1 MGGENT
7 LGGFFRMKTKRTLW
21 RAIGASAI
29 IALIGFGVAGCDNGN
44 SVTIHTVTFNTH
56 GGSDVQSQAV
66 EEGQRATMPAP
77 PTRADH
83 NFVGWFTAE
92 AGGTAFN
99 FNTPITGP
107 TTIHARWEPVQQ
119 TPDTHTVTFNLG
131 GGTWD
136 AELKVQV
143 QDNDT
148 VDQPMVVPTKP
159 GYAFA
164 GWYTAATDGTAFD
177 FDEPITQNTTIYAR
191 WLDAA
196 SVPGA
201 NLAAQLTWLQNNA
214 QTGGEYVIQLT
225 GDISSAPNTLAFG
238 TRSFTIILRG
248 VGEMRT
254 VSVSSDGS
262 LFTIG
267 SSVTLV
273 LDNNVTLQGRTGN
286 NSALV
291 QVDAGGTFVMNEGS
305 RVTGNT
311 NASGSAGGGGGGVRV
326 VGGLFAMYC
335 GEISNNASYYFGGG
349 GVQIT
354 GENGIFRM
362 HGGTIS
368 GNTGTVGGGVHVNSN
383 LSIFEMRGGTISSNT
398 ATAASGGG
406 GVRNFGVFRFS
417 GGTIHG
423 NEAEVAEGLRNM
435 ASYGAAL
442 SNNAATATAQRGTFN
457 ADEEFTASSNLDTTN
472 FTIHE

>member
-1 MGGENT
+1 
-7 LGGFFRMKTKRTLW
+7 MKIKRTLW

-29 IALIGFGVAGCDNGN
+29 IALIGFGVAGCDTGNG
-44 SVTIHTVTFNTH
+44 
-56 GGSDVQSQAV
+56 
-66 EEGQRATMPAP
+66 
-77 PTRADH
+77 
-83 NFVGWFTAE
+83 
-92 AGGTAFN
+92 
-99 FNTPITGP
+99 TP
-107 TTIHARWEPVQQ
+107 VL
-119 TPDTHTVTFNLG
+119 HTVTFNLG

-148 VDQPMVVPTKP
+148 VNPPMVVPTKP
-159 GYAFA
+159 GYAFV
-164 GWYTAATDGTAFD
+164 GWYTAATDGTVFD
-177 FDEPITQNTTIYAR
+177 FGEPITQNTTIYAR

-201 NLAAQLTWLQNNA
+201 TLAAQLSWLETNA

-248 VGEMRT
+248 VGGMRT
-254 VSVSSDGS
+254 VSLSSNGS

-267 SSVTLV
+267 SGVTLV
-273 LDNNVTLQGRTGN
+273 LDNNVTLQGRTDN
-286 NSALV
+286 NNALV
-291 QVDAGGTFVMNEGS
+291 QVDAGGTLIMNDGS

-311 NASGSAGGGGGGVRV
+311 NASGSAGGVRV
-326 VGGLFAMYC
+326 AGSLFAMYG
-335 GEISNNASYYFGGG
+335 GEISNNTSYSFGG

-354 GENGIFRM
+354 GANAIFRM

-368 GNTGTVGGGVHVNSN
+368 GNTGTLGGGVHNNTSI
-383 LSIFEMRGGTISSNT
+383 SIFEMRGGTISGNT
-398 ATAASGGG
+398 ATAANGGG
-406 GVRNFGVFRFS
+406 GIRNFGIFRFS

-423 NEAEVAEGLRNM
+423 NEAAVAVGLRNM

-442 SNNAATATAQRGTFN
+442 SNNADTATAQRGTFN
-457 ADEEFTASSNLDTTN
+457 AAGEFTAASNLDTTD